1 MATLF
6 HFPVSHPLSSRR
18 RSFSFHLPLPNSHIS
33 NRQNCRYSTVFAS
46 SIKKSPRAS
55 RKVKS
60 DADLYNDIREFL
72 SSVGLPENHVP
83 TMKELLHHGRQD
95 LANVV
100 RRRGYK
106 FIKELLATSSMEKF
120 TGSSIDTGQTGLME
134 VLVDLENDKLKVLY
148 DDVLSNENVQG
159 EEFRGCTE
167 TDEQFKPDEQSSVA
181 AGSRTL
187 SLQEKVAR
195 FIQHGEL
202 DKIEDTGSGVTNEKQ
217 AEEAERNIESED
229 SHEPEYGSSYHEQKN
244 LMLCSTS
251 GAETLNGNFPS
262 SVQKVEDPAL
272 ENRISSYISTE
283 EQRSNGRGQDVN
295 DEKVEN
301 QAEIKR
307 LKFLLHQKE
316 LELTQL
322 KQQIEKEKL
331 ALSVLQS
338 KAETE
343 ISKAQKLISEKEI
356 ELHAAEETLYGLKEV
371 DIQYSGDGETVELAG
386 SFNGWQQ
393 RIKMDLQPSSSIT
406 DSTGSR
412 TSQLWR
418 AVLWL
423 YPGVYEIKFVV
434 DGVWRIDPQRESI
447 SRNTVHN
454 NILRVDR

>member
-1 MATLF
+1 MATLCY
-6 HFPVSHPLSSRR
+6 FPVSHPLSSRR
-18 RSFSFHLPLPNSHIS
+18 RSLSFHLPLPNSRIC
-33 NRQNCRYSTVFAS
+33 NRQRCRYSTVFA
-46 SIKKSPRAS
+46 KSPRAG

-60 DADLYNDIREFL
+60 DADLCNDIREFL

-83 TMKELLHHGRQD
+83 TMKELSHHGRQD

-106 FIKELLATSSMEKF
+106 FIRELLATSSMEKF

-134 VLVDLENDKLKVLY
+134 VLVDMENDELKVLS
-148 DDVLSNENVQG
+148 DDVLSNESIKG
-159 EEFRGCTE
+159 EEFRGCIE
-167 TDEQFKPDEQSSVA
+167 TDEEVKPDEQSSVA
-181 AGSRTL
+181 VRSSTL
-187 SLQEKVAR
+187 SFQEKVAR
-195 FIQHGEL
+195 FIQFGEL
-202 DKIEDTGSGVTNEKQ
+202 DKVEDSGAGVTNEKQ

-229 SHEPEYGSSYHEQKN
+229 SLEPEYGSSHHEQTN

-262 SVQKVEDPAL
+262 SVQKVEDPGSG
-272 ENRISSYISTE
+272 NSISSYISTE
-283 EQRSNGRGQDVN
+283 EQTSNGRGKDVN
-295 DEKVEN
+295 DEKVED
-301 QAEIKR
+301 QDEIKR

-331 ALSVLQS
+331 ALSLLQT

-343 ISKAQKLISEKEI
+343 ISKAEKLISEKEI

-371 DIQYSGDGETVELAG
+371 DIQYSGDGDTVEIAG

-393 RIKMDLQPSSSIT
+393 RIKMDRQQSSSIT
-406 DSTGSR
+406 DSTESR
-412 TSQLWR
+412 TSRLWR

-434 DGVWRIDPQRESI
+434 DGDWRIDPQREST
-447 SRNTVHN
+447 SRNNVHN

>member
-33 NRQNCRYSTVFAS
+33 NRQNCRYATVFAS
-46 SIKKSPRAS
+46 SIKKSPRFLGLLVFSDVWSTLVSTRVVFRAS

-60 DADLYNDIREFL
+60 EADLCNDIREFL

-83 TMKELLHHGRQD
+83 TTKELLHHGRQD

-134 VLVDLENDKLKVLY
+134 VLVDLEGKNSVVAWKQMNRALLRQSQELY
-148 DDVLSNENVQG
+148 P
-159 EEFRGCTE
+159 FR
-167 TDEQFKPDEQSSVA
+167 K
-181 AGSRTL
+181 
-187 SLQEKVAR
+187 KVAR

-202 DKIEDTGSGVTNEKQ
+202 DKIEDSGSGVTIEEQ

-244 LMLCSTS
+244 LMLCITS

-262 SVQKVEDPAL
+262 SVQRVEDPAL
-272 ENRISSYISTE
+272 ENSISSYISTE
-283 EQRSNGRGQDVN
+283 EQTSNGRGQDVN

-301 QAEIKR
+301 QAEITR

-322 KQQIEKEKL
+322 KQQIENEKL

-393 RIKMDLQPSSSIT
+393 RIKMDLQPSSNIT

-447 SRNTVHN
+447 SRSSVHKTFFE
-454 NILRVDR
+454 

>member
-6 HFPVSHPLSSRR
+6 HFPVSPPLSSRR

-60 DADLYNDIREFL
+60 NADLCNDIREFL

-134 VLVDLENDKLKVLY
+134 VLVDLENDKLKVLS
-148 DDVLSNENVQG
+148 DGVLSNENIQG
-159 EEFRGCTE
+159 EEFRGCME
-167 TDEQFKPDEQSSVA
+167 TDEAFKPDEQSSVA

-202 DKIEDTGSGVTNEKQ
+202 DKIEDSGSGVANEKK
-217 AEEAERNIESED
+217 AEEAERNIESEN
-229 SHEPEYGSSYHEQKN
+229 SHEPEYGSSYHEQKS

-262 SVQKVEDPAL
+262 SVQKVEDPVS
-272 ENRISSYISTE
+272 ENSISRNSYITTE
-283 EQRSNGRGQDVN
+283 EQTSDGRGQDVN
-295 DEKVEN
+295 DE
-301 QAEIKR
+301 
-307 LKFLLHQKE
+307 HQKE

-406 DSTGSR
+406 DSPGSR

-447 SRNTVHN
+447 SRNSVHN

>member
-6 HFPVSHPLSSRR
+6 HFPVSHTLSSRR

-46 SIKKSPRAS
+46 SIKKSPRFLGLLVFSDVWGILVSTRVVFRAS

-60 DADLYNDIREFL
+60 DADLCNDIREFL

-106 FIKELLATSSMEKF
+106 FIKELLATSSVEKF

-134 VLVDLENDKLKVLY
+134 VLVDLENDKLKVLS
-148 DDVLSNENVQG
+148 DDVLSNENIQG
-159 EEFRGCTE
+159 EEFRGCME

-181 AGSRTL
+181 AESRTL
-187 SLQEKVAR
+187 SFQEKVAR

-202 DKIEDTGSGVTNEKQ
+202 DKIEDSGSGVTIEKQ

-244 LMLCSTS
+244 LMLCITS

-272 ENRISSYISTE
+272 ENSISSYISTE
-283 EQRSNGRGQDVN
+283 QQTSNGRGQDVN

-301 QAEIKR
+301 QAEITR

-322 KQQIEKEKL
+322 KQQIENEKL

-356 ELHAAEETLYGLKEV
+356 ELHAAEETLYGLKE
-371 DIQYSGDGETVELAG
+371 SNGNLKLTVLAK
-386 SFNGWQQ
+386 FV
-393 RIKMDLQPSSSIT
+393 RI
-406 DSTGSR
+406 
-412 TSQLWR
+412 SQLWR

-447 SRNTVHN
+447 SRSSVHN

>member
-272 ENRISSYISTE
+272 ENRISRNSYISTE

-412 TSQLWR
+412 
-418 AVLWL
+418 
-423 YPGVYEIKFVV
+423 
-434 DGVWRIDPQRESI
+434 
-447 SRNTVHN
+447 
-454 NILRVDR
+454 